1 MSAIVP
7 HMRPSLDADSILAGL
22 PVDDADWQALAGL
35 ANFGNGHGGM
45 LIPWC
50 AVGYEVASGATQTF
64 HFYVAPKA
72 RAVERVWRVNLRAS
86 TAGTTAQVTCGGAPT
101 VTVTPPLARDR
112 RGGSFVFSEPLSAKT
127 ATAADATLTIKA
139 SGGSVIVESV
149 AMYEQTRAT
158 LALDTT
164 DYGVDLT
171 TINARQPIADFPNR
185 SLAGVIDAYDNLD
198 ARRAGLFH
206 WTTPV
211 AVPVTFTSGSYVA
224 LFDLAPCVLLP
235 VPGAG
240 STTSTVTC
248 AAYAKV
254 NAGTGQVRFTATGAG
269 GNVVLSITS
278 TSFAWVTGSLAID
291 CEDLN
296 VADGRRS
303 SRWEALTIEG
313 NDNTATTLSIAAI
326 SVVRT
331 TAPV

>member
-1 MSAIVP
+1 
-7 HMRPSLDADSILAGL
+7 
-22 PVDDADWQALAGL
+22 
-35 ANFGNGHGGM
+35 
-45 LIPWC
+45 
-50 AVGYEVASGATQTF
+50 
-64 HFYVAPKA
+64 
-72 RAVERVWRVNLRAS
+72 
-86 TAGTTAQVTCGGAPT
+86 
-101 VTVTPPLARDR
+101 
-112 RGGSFVFSEPLSAKT
+112 
-127 ATAADATLTIKA
+127 
-139 SGGSVIVESV
+139 
-149 AMYEQTRAT
+149 MYEQTRAT

-171 TINARQPIADFPNR
+171 TINARQPIADFANR

-211 AVPVTFTSGSYVA
+211 AVPITFTAGSYVA

-235 VPGAG
+235 VPGTG

-254 NAGTGQVRFTATGAG
+254 NAGTGQVRFTAGGAG

-291 CEDLN
+291 CEDLT

-303 SRWEALTIEG
+303 GRWESLTIEG